1 MCLFRSLLLPGDNEL
16 RPPKELSA
24 EQEKQWRV
32 FQLAEDERTAFEWFR
47 LGYTARWTAETML
60 LDRRTARRLF
70 GGIYRKLGAADEAEV
85 SRVYRTVR
93 LTPDELPPEE
103 KYPIPPKR

>member
-1 MCLFRSLLLPGDNEL
+1 MRLFKPISKAGVPH
-16 RPPKELSA
+16 PPEGLSA

-32 FQLAEDERTAFEWFR
+32 YKLAEDERTAFEWFR

-70 GGIYRKLGAADEAEV
+70 GGIYRKLGVADEAEV
-85 SRVYRTVR
+85 SRIYRTVR
-93 LTPDELPPEE
+93 LKPDDLPPEDE
-103 KYPIPPKR
+103 HPMSPKL

>member
-1 MCLFRSLLLPGDNEL
+1 MHLFKSISQVGEPH
-16 RPPKELSA
+16 PPKGLSA
-24 EQEKQWRV
+24 EQEKQWLVSR
-32 FQLAEDERTAFEWFR
+32 LEGDELVAFEWFR

-70 GGIYRKLGAADEAEV
+70 SGIYRKLGVADEAEV

-93 LTPDELPPEE
+93 LTPDNLPPEE
-103 KYPIPPKR
+103 EYPIPPKR

>member
-1 MCLFRSLLLPGDNEL
+1 MCLFRALLLARDNEP

-24 EQEKQWRV
+24 EQKKQWLVSR
-32 FQLAEDERTAFEWFR
+32 LEGDERMAFEWFR

-70 GGIYRKLGAADEAEV
+70 GSIFRKLGVADEAEV
-85 SRVYRTVR
+85 SRIYRTVR
-93 LTPDELPPEE
+93 LKPDDLPPEDE
-103 KYPIPPKR
+103 HPAVPCK

>member
-1 MCLFRSLLLPGDNEL
+1 MCLFRALLLDRDNKPC
-16 RPPKELSA
+16 PPKELSA
-24 EQEKQWRV
+24 EQKKQWLVSR
-32 FQLAEDERTAFEWFR
+32 LEGDERMAFEWFR

-93 LTPDELPPEE
+93 LTPDDLPPEE